1 MLPRDLDA
9 FKAPS
14 HLVPQNKTFDT
25 TTSSFNVCVQQS
37 LHILLHLLKTQFF
50 SNHPF
55 AYHLYFILSHI
66 KSFYSRII

>member
-1 MLPRDLDA
+1 MSQSDSPVWVQTGTTQILPRDLDA

-37 LHILLHLLKTQFF
+37 LHILLHLL
-50 SNHPF
+50 
-55 AYHLYFILSHI
+55 
-66 KSFYSRII
+66 